1 MADTNIAQN
10 EQGTHVPGE
19 ELSPVQQEALAQ
31 GWVPKSEYDGDPER
45 FVDAGEFLRRG
56 ELFRKIES
64 QSKELKDVRK
74 ALAELAKHN
83 AKIREVEYARAVEA
97 LKAEKKTAL
106 AEGDAERVV
115 DLDDKIDLVKDQQ
128 RQFQAEQVARV
139 VPNEIHPEL
148 ANWVSKNPWYETD
161 KKMRAFA
168 DSLGSQLAG
177 TMSPTEVLR
186 EVEKEVKE
194 RYKEKFRNPNREKP
208 GAVEGVQP
216 RAAVGGKAQY
226 ELTDTERTI
235 MNTLVKQKVLTEEQY
250 IEQLKAVKERN

>member
-74 ALAELAKHN
+74 ALAE
-83 AKIREVEYARAVEA
+83 
-97 LKAEKKTAL
+97 
-106 AEGDAERVV
+106 GDAERVV

-148 ANWVSKNPWYETD
+148 ANWDSKNPWYETD